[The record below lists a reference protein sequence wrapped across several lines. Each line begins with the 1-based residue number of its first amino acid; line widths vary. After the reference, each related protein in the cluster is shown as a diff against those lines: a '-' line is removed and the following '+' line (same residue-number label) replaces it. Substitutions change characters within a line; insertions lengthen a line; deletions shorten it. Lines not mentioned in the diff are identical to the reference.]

1 MMIASEVKDGRPG
14 GLWLAAPLLASM
26 LPACAPVF
34 SDLQSAR
41 LLDKGRVELT
51 PSGSYVGFSND
62 DDDDS
67 GHIQNHVGGQLAVG
81 VHEAVELRA
90 RYEHVMLVEDGPSFE
105 VVGFG
110 PKVRLV
116 EDRLAL
122 YVPVGRGF
130 GGGEDA
136 DLSDSWQVH
145 PTLLFTV
152 PAHRNVEVNAS
163 AKYLIPLSGDG
174 GDDTLALNLGLGLG
188 HLDRWAI
195 RPEAGILV
203 DPGEGGGHF
212 YHFSLGVSF
221 RPK

>member
-1 MMIASEVKDGRPG
+1 MPERTGVPSPRH
-14 GLWLAAPLLASM
+14 GLVWVPLLVATTSG
-26 LPACAPVF
+26 CAPVF

-41 LLDKGRVELT
+41 LLDKGRVEVT
-51 PSGSYVGFSND
+51 PSASTVGFSND
-62 DDDDS
+62 DDEES
-67 GHIQNHVGGQLAVG
+67 GHLQDNVGVQVAVG
-81 VHEAVELRA
+81 LHEAVELRA
-90 RYEHVMLVEDGPSFE
+90 RYEHVMLAEDGPSVD
-105 VVGFG
+105 VVGIG

-116 EDRLAL
+116 DDRLAL

-145 PTLLFTV
+145 PTVLFTV

-174 GDDTLALNLGLGLG
+174 GDDTLAFNLGLGLG
-188 HLDRWAI
+188 QLDRWAV
-195 RPEAGILV
+195 RPEAGVLV
-203 DPGEGGGHF
+203 NPGEGGHF